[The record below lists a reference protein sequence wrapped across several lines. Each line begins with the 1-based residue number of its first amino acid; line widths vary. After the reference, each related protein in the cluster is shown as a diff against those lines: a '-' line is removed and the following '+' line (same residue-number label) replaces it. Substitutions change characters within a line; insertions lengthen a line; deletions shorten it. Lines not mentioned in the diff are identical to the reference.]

1 MTVEEYLRSLVPGL
15 DLQTSVLARA
25 ARSPIEV
32 GLARLDLDDDVDYV
46 DVEVPNPEYDPDV
59 QPPVPETVIE
69 RQDRADDVDFQMR
82 LDYASSTIYYSV
94 LGVFAG
100 GGHSEQVGDVRS
112 SRGGYTITMADRAR
126 FKAMGDALRQKWGWE
141 TEADEV
147 TTEIVDVSSLRS
159 KHRC

>member
-15 DLQTSVLARA
+15 DLQDSVLARA

-32 GLARLDLDDDVDYV
+32 GLERISLDDDEEDY
-46 DVEVPNPEYDPDV
+46 DGDE
-59 QPPVPETVIE
+59 
-69 RQDRADDVDFQMR
+69 DFQKR

-100 GGHSEQVGDVRS
+100 GGYSEQVGDVRA

-126 FKAMGDALRQKWGWE
+126 FKSMGDALRLKWGFE
-141 TEADEV
+141 IEEDDSSSEMYDATYLRQYEV
-147 TTEIVDVSSLRS
+147 
-159 KHRC
+159 H

>member
-15 DLQTSVLARA
+15 DLQDNVIARA

-32 GLARLDLDDDVDYV
+32 ELERLEVDDDIDDY
-46 DVEVPNPEYDPDV
+46 
-59 QPPVPETVIE
+59 
-69 RQDRADDVDFQMR
+69 DDDEEFQKR

-100 GGHSEQVGDVRS
+100 GGYSEQVGDVRA

-126 FKAMGDALRQKWGWE
+126 FKSMGDALRAKWGFE
-141 TEADEV
+141 IEDDE
-147 TTEIVDVSSLRS
+147 SSSEMYDASNLRYAV
-159 KHRC
+159 H

>member
-15 DLQTSVLARA
+15 DLQDNVIARA

-32 GLARLDLDDDVDYV
+32 DLERLEVDDDIDDY
-46 DVEVPNPEYDPDV
+46 
-59 QPPVPETVIE
+59 
-69 RQDRADDVDFQMR
+69 DDDDEFQKR

-100 GGHSEQVGDVRS
+100 GGYSEQVGDVRA

-126 FKAMGDALRQKWGWE
+126 FKSMGDALRAKWGFE
-141 TEADEV
+141 VEDDE
-147 TTEIVDVSSLRS
+147 SSSEMYDASFLRNAV
-159 KHRC
+159 H

>member
-15 DLQTSVLARA
+15 DLQDNVIARA

-32 GLARLDLDDDVDYV
+32 SLERLEVDDDIDDY
-46 DVEVPNPEYDPDV
+46 
-59 QPPVPETVIE
+59 
-69 RQDRADDVDFQMR
+69 DDDDTDFQMR

-100 GGHSEQVGDVRS
+100 GGYSEQVGDVRA

-126 FKAMGDALRQKWGWE
+126 FKSMGDALRLKWGF
-141 TEADEV
+141 D
-147 TTEIVDVSSLRS
+147 VDDDDSACEMYDASSL
-159 KHRC
+159 KYEVHRIS

>member
-15 DLQTSVLARA
+15 DLQDTVIARA

-32 GLARLDLDDDVDYV
+32 GLDRLDVAEDIDY
-46 DVEVPNPEYDPDV
+46 DYGGEDGDG
-59 QPPVPETVIE
+59 
-69 RQDRADDVDFQMR
+69 FQKR

-100 GGHSEQVGDVRS
+100 GGYSEQVGDVRA

-126 FKAMGDALRQKWGWE
+126 FKAMGDALRLKWGWGVE
-141 TEADEV
+141 EDE
-147 TTEIVDVSSLRS
+147 SSSEMYDARYQ
-159 KHRC
+159 RF

>member
-15 DLQTSVLARA
+15 DLQDNVIARA

-32 GLARLDLDDDVDYV
+32 QLERLEVDDDIDDY
-46 DVEVPNPEYDPDV
+46 
-59 QPPVPETVIE
+59 
-69 RQDRADDVDFQMR
+69 DDDDQDFQMR

-100 GGHSEQVGDVRS
+100 GGYSEQVGDVRA

-126 FKAMGDALRQKWGWE
+126 FKSMGDALRLKWGF
-141 TEADEV
+141 EV
-147 TTEIVDVSSLRS
+147 EDDDSSGEMYDASSLRYAT
-159 KHRC
+159 R

>member
-15 DLQTSVLARA
+15 DLQDSVLQRA

-32 GLARLDLDDDVDYV
+32 QLERLDLDDDEEDY
-46 DVEVPNPEYDPDV
+46 DGDE
-59 QPPVPETVIE
+59 
-69 RQDRADDVDFQMR
+69 DFQKR

-100 GGHSEQVGDVRS
+100 GGYSEQVGDVRA

-126 FKAMGDALRQKWGWE
+126 FKSMGDALRLKWGF
-141 TEADEV
+141 EV
-147 TTEIVDVSSLRS
+147 EDDDSSSEMYDATYLR
-159 KHRC
+159 R

>member
-32 GLARLDLDDDVDYV
+32 GLERLDLDEDEEDY
-46 DVEVPNPEYDPDV
+46 DGDE
-59 QPPVPETVIE
+59 
-69 RQDRADDVDFQMR
+69 DFQKR

-126 FKAMGDALRQKWGWE
+126 FKSMGDALRQKWGWE

-147 TTEIVDVSSLRS
+147 STEIVDMSSLRS

>member
-15 DLQTSVLARA
+15 DLQDSVVARA

-32 GLARLDLDDDVDYV
+32 KLERLEVDEDIDDHDDD
-46 DVEVPNPEYDPDV
+46 EE
-59 QPPVPETVIE
+59 
-69 RQDRADDVDFQMR
+69 FQMR

-100 GGHSEQVGDVRS
+100 GGYSEQVGDVRA

-126 FKAMGDALRQKWGWE
+126 FKAMGDALRLKWGYE
-141 TEADEV
+141 VEDDESSS
-147 TTEIVDVSSLRS
+147 EMYDASSLRYGV
-159 KHRC
+159 H

>member
-15 DLQTSVLARA
+15 DLPDTVVARA

-32 GLARLDLDDDVDYV
+32 GLDRLDVTEDIDY
-46 DVEVPNPEYDPDV
+46 DYGGEDEDGD
-59 QPPVPETVIE
+59 
-69 RQDRADDVDFQMR
+69 DFQKR

-100 GGHSEQVGDVRS
+100 GGYSEQVGDVRA

-126 FKAMGDALRQKWGWE
+126 FKAMGDALRLKWGFDIE
-141 TEADEV
+141 EDE
-147 TTEIVDVSSLRS
+147 SSSEMYDASYLRS
-159 KHRC
+159 R

>member
-15 DLQTSVLARA
+15 DLQAVVLARA

-32 GLARLDLDDDVDYV
+32 GLERLDLEDDEEDY
-46 DVEVPNPEYDPDV
+46 DGDE
-59 QPPVPETVIE
+59 
-69 RQDRADDVDFQMR
+69 DFQKR

-100 GGHSEQVGDVRS
+100 GGYSEQVGDVRS

-126 FKAMGDALRQKWGWE
+126 YKSMGDALRLKWGWKIE
-141 TEADEV
+141 GDDAS
-147 TTEIVDVSSLRS
+147 VSECFDATNLRG
-159 KHRC
+159 R

>member
-15 DLQTSVLARA
+15 DLQDNVLARA

-32 GLARLDLDDDVDYV
+32 DLERLDLDEDEEDYDDD
-46 DVEVPNPEYDPDV
+46 E
-59 QPPVPETVIE
+59 
-69 RQDRADDVDFQMR
+69 DFQKR

-100 GGHSEQVGDVRS
+100 GGYSEQVGDVRA

-126 FKAMGDALRQKWGWE
+126 FKAMGDALRLKWGFDVE
-141 TEADEV
+141 DEDSSS
-147 TTEIVDVSSLRS
+147 EMYDASSLRS
-159 KHRC
+159 